1 MRSRRNASKR
11 SLGKNRIILK
21 STVLIATTS
30 PSRWFSA
37 ARLAMAMANAGF
49 TVEAVCPPGHSL
61 GLTSAVR
68 RTYDYSGFAPLRS
81 FVTAISSSKPD
92 LIVPTDDF
100 AAQYLHRIHARERAR
115 GKAGEPISALIERSL
130 GDPQSY
136 SVVYAR
142 TAFMRLAQE
151 EGIRVPQTARIES
164 ADALDRWITEM
175 GLPTVLKADRT
186 SGGEGVRIVRTR
198 EESIK
203 AFQALQAPP
212 LLARAVKRAMLD
224 QDKTLIW
231 PSLTRTRSTV
241 NAQAFVEG
249 REATSLIACWEGVV
263 LASLH
268 FEVVNKQ
275 NTSGPATVL
284 RLIDNVEMI
293 SATQKMARR
302 LNLSGL
308 HGFDYMVEGHTGNA
322 YLIELNPR
330 ATQVGHLALGT
341 GRDLPAAL
349 FAASTGATL
358 HESSKLTDND
368 TIALFPQEWIRNPV
382 SAFLRSAYHD
392 VPWGEPA
399 LIRACVRSRRK
410 RGIAVSEQE
419 WIRVFS
425 GVQPPRP

>member
-1 MRSRRNASKR
+1 MQA
-11 SLGKNRIILK
+11 
-21 STVLIATTS
+21 TVLIATTS

-37 ARLAMAMANAGF
+37 ARLAMAMSNAGF
-49 TVEAVCPPGHSL
+49 TVEAVCPSGHSL
-61 GLTSAVR
+61 GVTSAVQHI
-68 RTYDYSGFAPLRS
+68 YDYSGFSPLRS
-81 FVTAISSSKPD
+81 FTAAIVASKPD

-100 AAQYLHRIHARERAR
+100 AAQYLHRIHDREKAK
-115 GKAGEPISALIERSL
+115 GKAGEFISNLIERSL
-130 GDPQSY
+130 GDPASF
-136 SVVYAR
+136 SIVYAR

-151 EGIRVPQTARIES
+151 EGVRVPQTERIENL
-164 ADALDRWITEM
+164 DALNRWIAEA

-186 SGGEGVRIVRTR
+186 SGGEGVRIARTR
-198 EESIK
+198 DEALK
-203 AFQALQAPP
+203 AFKTLQAPP
-212 LLARAVKRAMLD
+212 MLARALKRAVMD

-231 PSLTRTRSTV
+231 PSIARNRSTV

-249 REATSLIACWEGVV
+249 REATSLIACWKGVV

-284 RLIDNVEMI
+284 RWVENADMTA
-293 SATQKMARR
+293 ATHKMARR

-308 HGFDYMVEGHTGNA
+308 HGFDYMIEEHTGNA

-330 ATQVGHLALGT
+330 ATQVGHLALGS
-341 GRDLPAAL
+341 GRDLTAAL
-349 FAASTGATL
+349 FSASTGATL
-358 HESSKLTDND
+358 RESSKLTDND
-368 TIALFPQEWIRNPV
+368 TVALFPQEWLRNPV
-382 SAFLRSAYHD
+382 SSFLQSGYHD

-410 RGIAVSEQE
+410 RGVPVSEQE

-425 GVQPPRP
+425 GVRPPRP